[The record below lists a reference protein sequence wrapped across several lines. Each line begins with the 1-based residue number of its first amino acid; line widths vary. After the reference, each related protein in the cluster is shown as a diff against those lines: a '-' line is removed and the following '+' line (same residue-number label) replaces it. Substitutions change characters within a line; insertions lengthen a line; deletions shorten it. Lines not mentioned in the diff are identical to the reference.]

1 MNKKSSLKTSDK
13 IPAVSQAD
21 INRSKFRIN
30 LKEVPRKKR
39 INIMLDT
46 GVLDF
51 FQQKAAG
58 RGYQTLIN
66 EALKK
71 AIYQE
76 ELETAIRSIVREELG
91 KYGKGKPA
99 NFYPAADKPK
109 GPA

>member
-1 MNKKSSLKTSDK
+1 MNKKSSLKISDE
-13 IPAVSQAD
+13 IPAVTQAD
-21 INRSKFRIN
+21 INRAKFRIN

-46 GVLDF
+46 GVLAF
-51 FQQKAAG
+51 FKHKASG

-76 ELETAIRSIVREELG
+76 DLEAAIRRIMREELTQ
-91 KYGKGKPA
+91 A
-99 NFYPAADKPK
+99 SR
-109 GPA
+109 